1 MKFFRKNRVIKV
13 VWLLLAVHILNCS
26 IDPPDVLPESTP
38 EDLTVNEIESMAEL
52 LAEDILGIENAVSEE
67 DEHDS
72 EDGTSLDSKK
82 VCSFCNKKA
91 FSYCAISYI
100 VNVNNLSTPVPNF
113 YSYQYSE
120 VLNPPPEA

>member
-1 MKFFRKNRVIKV
+1 MKFFRKNKAIKI

-38 EDLTVNEIESMAEL
+38 EDLTINEIESVAEL
-52 LAEDILGIENAVSEE
+52 VAEDILDIENAVPEE

-72 EDGTSLDSKK
+72 EDGTSLDTKK
-82 VCSFCNKKA
+82 VCSFCDKKT
-91 FSYCAISYI
+91 FSRCAISYLVDVSSVDI
-100 VNVNNLSTPVPNF
+100 TVPNF
-113 YSYQYSE
+113 YSFQYSE

>member
-1 MKFFRKNRVIKV
+1 MKFFRKNKAIKF

-26 IDPPDVLPESTP
+26 IDPPDILPESTP
-38 EDLTVNEIESMAEL
+38 EDLSVNEIESMTEL
-52 LAEDILGIENAVSEE
+52 VAEDILDIENAVPEE

-82 VCSFCNKKA
+82 VCSFCDKRA
-91 FSYCAISYI
+91 FAKCTISYV
-100 VNVNNLSTPVPNF
+100 VNIHDLSTSVPNF
-113 YSYQYSE
+113 YSFQYSE